1 MDRASVDSVVQQ
13 LTATALASRAGQPG
27 AGDAASELLDPI
39 NLGLVLPEFEGPL
52 DLLLHLVRKHELD
65 VFNIPISFITQQYL
79 LTLTA
84 MQALNMDLASEYL
97 LMAATLAYIK
107 SRELLPPE
115 AQTVLEGEEGEEA
128 ELGDPREHLIKRLLE
143 YQKFKTA
150 AALLAERPV
159 VGRNVWTRD
168 VLPDASDI
176 VSLAPLAEVP
186 VWELIDLLAKL
197 HGKRQRKLTH
207 EVTVER
213 LSLADRINQINEAL
227 DSAAPL
233 IQTVYTYD
241 KLLTQ
246 LATQEPESDF
256 MYQAVL
262 TLLAVLEMARLRL
275 VAVYQA
281 EERGT
286 IYVCRPGVDPHGGGP
301 HPQKD
306 PSDSSDPP
314 FPTHDAMPPT
324 LSSPASESTETTE
337 AIAV

>member
-1 MDRASVDSVVQQ
+1 MDRTSVDSVVQQ
-13 LTATALASRAGQPG
+13 LTATALASRAATPG
-27 AGDAASELLDPI
+27 TPRTGDTAGDLLDPI

-79 LTLTA
+79 MTLSA
-84 MQALNMDLASEYL
+84 MHALNMDVASEYL

-115 AQTVLEGEEGEEA
+115 AQTVLEAEEGEEA
-128 ELGDPREHLIKRLLE
+128 ELGDPRENLIRRLLE
-143 YQKFKTA
+143 YQKFKA
-150 AALLAERPV
+150 VAALLAERPV

-168 VLPDASDI
+168 VAPDSSDI
-176 VSLAPLAEVP
+176 LAVAPLAEVP
-186 VWELIDLLAKL
+186 VWELIDLLAGL

-213 LSLADRINQINEAL
+213 LSLADRINQISEAL

-233 IQTVYTYD
+233 FQQVYTYD
-241 KLLTQ
+241 GLLTQ

-286 IYVCRPGVDPHGGGP
+286 IYVCRPGVDPQGTA
-301 HPQKD
+301 
-306 PSDSSDPP
+306 PSDAGSPP
-314 FPTHDAMPPT
+314 P
-324 LSSPASESTETTE
+324 E
-337 AIAV
+337 AAA

>member
-1 MDRASVDSVVQQ
+1 
-13 LTATALASRAGQPG
+13 
-27 AGDAASELLDPI
+27 
-39 NLGLVLPEFEGPL
+39 
-52 DLLLHLVRKHELD
+52 
-65 VFNIPISFITQQYL
+65 
-79 LTLTA
+79 
-84 MQALNMDLASEYL
+84 
-97 LMAATLAYIK
+97 MAATLAYIK

-207 EVTVER
+207 EVTIER

-301 HPQKD
+301 HGGGPHGGGPPPSSDPSGD
-306 PSDSSDPP
+306 PSDDPAGDPP
-314 FPTHDAMPPT
+314 FPTHDAMPPAGFG
-324 LSSPASESTETTE
+324 PASESTETTE
-337 AIAV
+337 ATAA